1 MNTVKTIM
9 DNRKIN
15 LFPWEKISITSEIEH
30 HTLIDVATIIIFKDD
45 EYYFI
50 QDDIEKVR
58 DVSIMPQYIKEDWIK
73 YNRKELN
80 MFVINKHIKEYES
93 KLKESVEFNSVKTEK
108 ERELEEK
115 LNLLKSL
122 RRDLIIKGI
131 I

>member
-1 MNTVKTIM
+1 M

-15 LFPWEKISITSEIEH
+15 LFPWEKISITSEVEH

-80 MFVINKHIKEYES
+80 MFVINKHIREYES
-93 KLKESVEFNSVKTEK
+93 RLKKSIEFNSVKTDK

-115 LNLLKSL
+115 LQLLKSL

>member
-1 MNTVKTIM
+1 M

-93 KLKESVEFNSVKTEK
+93 KLKESVEFNSAKTEK

>member
-1 MNTVKTIM
+1 M

-58 DVSIMPQYIKEDWIK
+58 DVSIMPQYIKEDWIN

-93 KLKESVEFNSVKTEK
+93 KLKKSVEFNSVKTDK

>member
-1 MNTVKTIM
+1 M

>member
-1 MNTVKTIM
+1 M

-15 LFPWEKISITSEIEH
+15 LFPWEKISITSEVEH

-93 KLKESVEFNSVKTEK
+93 RLKKSIEFNSVKTNK

-115 LNLLKSL
+115 LQLLKSL

>member
-1 MNTVKTIM
+1 M

-15 LFPWEKISITSEIEH
+15 LFPWEKISITSEVEH
-30 HTLIDVATIIIFKDD
+30 HTLIDVATIIISKDN
-45 EYYFI
+45 EYYFV

-93 KLKESVEFNSVKTEK
+93 RLKRSIEFNSVKTDKEK
-108 ERELEEK
+108 ELDEK
-115 LNLLKSL
+115 LQLLKSL

>member
-1 MNTVKTIM
+1 M

-15 LFPWEKISITSEIEH
+15 LFPWEKISITSEVEH

-80 MFVINKHIKEYES
+80 MFVINKHIREYES
-93 KLKESVEFNSVKTEK
+93 RLKKSIEFNSVKTDK
-108 ERELEEK
+108 ERDLEEK
-115 LNLLKSL
+115 IQLLKSL